1 MKKYLTQYTV
11 AICLLFFGN
20 SFAQSTENQE
30 ESLVESRQQ
39 FITINQLQS
48 NTASQ
53 IVRENT
59 AGTNAVF
66 IQQIGTNNQVY
77 SNITAQSSDI
87 RLQQN
92 GEQNLIDINETSR
105 EIEKFVTQNGSNNTI
120 TDFSFSPDIST
131 SLEIVQEGNNL
142 TFERFGS
149 NELSK
154 NLKFRMSGNDRT
166 IIVRSF

>member
-1 MKKYLTQYTV
+1 MKKYLT
-11 AICLLFFGN
+11 LLFFGN
-20 SFAQSTENQE
+20 SFAQNTENQE
-30 ESLVESRQQ
+30 GSLVESRQQ
-39 FITINQLQS
+39 FITLNQLQN
-48 NTASQ
+48 NTAAQ
-53 IVRENT
+53 ITRENST
-59 AGTNAVF
+59 GANAVF
-66 IQQIGTNNQVY
+66 IQQIGAGNQVY

-92 GEQNLIDINETSR
+92 GEQNRIDINETSR
-105 EIEKFVTQNGSNNTI
+105 EIEKFVTQNGANNTV

-142 TFERFGS
+142 TFEKFGT

-154 NLKFRMSGNDRT
+154 NLKFKMSGNDRT

>member
-1 MKKYLTQYTV
+1 MKKYLTQYIV

-20 SFAQSTENQE
+20 SYAQNTENQE

-39 FITINQLQS
+39 FISLNQLQR

-66 IQQIGTNNQVY
+66 IQQIGTDNQVY
-77 SNITAQSSDI
+77 SNITAQSSEI

-92 GEQNLIDINETSR
+92 GAQNLIDINETAID
-105 EIEKFVTQNGSNNTI
+105 IEKFVSQNGANNTV
-120 TDFSFSPDIST
+120 TDFSISPNIST
-131 SLEIVQEGNNL
+131 SLDIVQEGNNL
-142 TFERFGS
+142 TFEKFGT

-154 NLKFRMSGNDRT
+154 NLRFRMSGNDRT